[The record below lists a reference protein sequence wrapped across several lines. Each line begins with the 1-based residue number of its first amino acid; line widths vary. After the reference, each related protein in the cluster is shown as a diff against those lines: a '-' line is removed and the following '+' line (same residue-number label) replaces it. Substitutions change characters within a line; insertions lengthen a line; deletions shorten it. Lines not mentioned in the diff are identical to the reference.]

1 MKHLIPLLAFSL
13 LIGCDGEKG
22 NVAPSKDS
30 IEEATSEAPSKD
42 SPEEAATEAPSEGSL
57 EKQQLEMKLTEI
69 DVAEVS
75 SYSPWN
81 EQVIA
86 TLRLSRFKRMVRSS
100 RSGPTLDLR

>member
-1 MKHLIPLLAFSL
+1 MKHLISLLAFSF
-13 LIGCDGEKG
+13 LIGCDGEKS
-22 NVAPSKDS
+22 NVAPSEDP
-30 IEEATSEAPSKD
+30 IEEAAN
-42 SPEEAATEAPSEGSL
+42 EAPSEGSL

-86 TLRLSRFKRMVRSS
+86 TAEAI
-100 RSGPTLDLR
+100 